1 VFPRRILLIILIA
14 IAIAVPGASMLGN
27 ASVAYAQ
34 TWEPKGKKKKR
45 KKKKPARKKKRKT
58 KKKKKAKPHPDEEL
72 IDEDRPGDDEPFDAE
87 IIEEDVED
95 EDIVLDEEDRF
106 DGENNPSDEDVID
119 EDDFDDDGF
128 DDDADDG
135 ATMRFDDELDDVGAD
150 VTFSEGDLTTDATTS
165 GDGITRLETL
175 AMTYLRM
182 GIDTVHDGVPTTP
195 DGIDA
200 VGEDIFAFRAHGRAE
215 GTTRFGKRI
224 KIKVAGRFNA
234 DLSLDSNTNIGVQR
248 YEADVWDTYAD
259 AYFDWID
266 FRFGKQ
272 IVAWGAADLL
282 TVNDVVNA
290 RDLRR
295 GLAEEPDELRLPVV
309 ALSATA
315 YEGPL
320 SVQALYVPVAPVNR
334 FELIEGDYALL
345 GPNAPTPI
353 ERRVGAI
360 VSALAD
366 DPTLAPTIGPI
377 TEIGESPNNGIETGE
392 VGGSAALRTESVDLF
407 GYFLW
412 GHERTPSIAIAPAL
426 GQVFVNTA
434 PDMLTPELIGQTITD
449 IAAMGEAAVGVE
461 YPRRIH
467 GGGAI
472 AAVVGPTNMK
482 LDVGYSPQAS
492 AILVPERGIG
502 PLLGEVKRLPQLG
515 ATLSLDYDRGTELN
529 IVLEASY
536 ARVLDVP
543 SDRIVYQMDGD
554 ELYMTAGLIDWNPRN
569 GALSFRVLGFFDVT
583 QQSYAIK
590 PALRLSGH
598 DNLSVEIGAGL
609 YGGPAGTFGGV
620 ADRNDEVIVT
630 FQYGL

>member
-1 VFPRRILLIILIA
+1 MAFA
-14 IAIAVPGASMLGN
+14 IGAPGAATLDLVS
-27 ASVAYAQ
+27 AAHAQ
-34 TWEPKGKKKKR
+34 AWEPKGKKKKR
-45 KKKKPARKKKRKT
+45 KRRKAAPAKKKKRAKP
-58 KKKKKAKPHPDEEL
+58 KKKAPP
-72 IDEDRPGDDEPFDAE
+72 PDDEPFDAE
-87 IIEEDVED
+87 IIEEDVD
-95 EDIVLDEEDRF
+95 DSDIELDEEDQF
-106 DGENNPSDEDVID
+106 DGKNNPDDSGDEEII
-119 EDDFDDDGF
+119 DDDDEGF
-128 DDDADDG
+128 DDDDADDG
-135 ATMRFDDELDDVGAD
+135 ATMRFDDDLDDVGAD
-150 VTFSEGDLTTDATTS
+150 VTFTEADLTTDATTS
-165 GDGITRLETL
+165 EDGITRLETL

-182 GIDTVHDGVPTTP
+182 GIDTVHDGVPQAP

-215 GTTRFGKRI
+215 GTTRFGRRVKV
-224 KIKVAGRFNA
+224 KVAGRFNA

-248 YEADVWDTYAD
+248 YEAEVWDTYAD
-259 AYFDWID
+259 VYFDWID
-266 FRFGKQ
+266 VRFGKQ

-315 YEGPL
+315 YEGPM
-320 SVQALYVPVAPVNR
+320 SVQAVYIPVAPVNR

-366 DPTLAPTIGPI
+366 DPTLAPTVGPI
-377 TEIGESPNNGIETGE
+377 TEIGASPDNGIETGE
-392 VGGSAALRTESVDLF
+392 VGGSAALRTESLDLF

-412 GHERTPSIAIAPAL
+412 GHERTPSIDIAPEL
-426 GQVFVNTA
+426 GDVFVNTP
-434 PDMLTPELIGQTITD
+434 PDMLTPELIGQTISD
-449 IAAMGEAAVGVE
+449 LAMMGRAAVDVA
-461 YPRRIH
+461 YPRRLH
-467 GGGAI
+467 GGGAV
-472 AAVVGPTNMK
+472 AAVVGPANVK
-482 LDVGYSPQAS
+482 VDVGYSPQS
-492 AILVPERGIG
+492 STILVPERGVG

-515 ATLSLDYDRGTELN
+515 ATMSIDYDRGTALS
-529 IVLEASY
+529 IILEASY
-536 ARVLDVP
+536 TRVLDVP
-543 SDRIVYQMDGD
+543 SDRTVYQMDGD

-569 GALSFRVLGFFDVT
+569 GALTLRVLGFFDVT
-583 QQSYAIK
+583 QQSYAVK
-590 PALRLSGH
+590 PAIRLSGH
-598 DNLSVEIGAGL
+598 DNLSLEIAAGI